1 MRAQEGAGFHAT
13 TMQERTFPEAE
24 SVAVLA
30 SPRRGELILE
40 RGFGLLSRPW
50 RLARKHN
57 LNPWVFLV
65 MSAVGYAIN
74 ACVFLPWFRTNAWQ
88 LAFLI
93 VLRLVALVVPTYILL
108 KGKGVASALNFSI
121 VAMFVVNTAWHV
133 CYYVYF

>member
-1 MRAQEGAGFHAT
+1 
-13 TMQERTFPEAE
+13 
-24 SVAVLA
+24 
-30 SPRRGELILE
+30 
-40 RGFGLLSRPW
+40 
-50 RLARKHN
+50 
-57 LNPWVFLV
+57 